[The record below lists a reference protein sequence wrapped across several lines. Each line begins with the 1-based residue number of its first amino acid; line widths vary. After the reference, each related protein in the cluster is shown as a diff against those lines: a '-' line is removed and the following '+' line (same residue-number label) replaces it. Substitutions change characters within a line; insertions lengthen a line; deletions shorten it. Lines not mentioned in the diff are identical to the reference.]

1 MLSWGKDA
9 DRDHMAE
16 SKHGLWLLAE
26 EWAER
31 TFKQWELWD
40 WLFLAAIIPLAV
52 GSVLAFAELF
62 RP

>member
-1 MLSWGKDA
+1 
-9 DRDHMAE
+9 MAE